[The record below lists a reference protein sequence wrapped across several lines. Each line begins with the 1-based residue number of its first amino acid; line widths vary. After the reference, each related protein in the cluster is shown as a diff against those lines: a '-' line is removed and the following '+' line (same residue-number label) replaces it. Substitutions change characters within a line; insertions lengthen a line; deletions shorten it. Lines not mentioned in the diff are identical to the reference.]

1 MEFGDIFWAVIWF
14 GAGLYIFEETSLKS
28 FLDAIGVII
37 MIISLFAIATKPEF
51 LAHYL
56 QNVPVSYFAGAL
68 THYIYLIGANIG
80 RANHFHEDINYG
92 RIILYG
98 VIIIGLIIILNNFNA
113 NSTI

>member
-14 GAGLYIFEETSLKS
+14 GAGLLTFEVTSLKG
-28 FLDAIGVII
+28 FLNAIGVII

-56 QNVPVSYFAGAL
+56 QNIPVSYFGGAL

-80 RANHFHEDINYG
+80 RANHFHDDINYG
-92 RIILYG
+92 RIMLYG
-98 VIIIGLIIILNNFNA
+98 VIIISLMIILNNV
-113 NSTI
+113 